1 MYTFYFLLNFAKK
14 KSRLYVV
21 IFVEIILCNDLIS
34 VQHHCRIQGEG
45 GKEDVDPNQNFE
57 EVGQKGKK
65 KGKKRGN
72 IT

>member
-1 MYTFYFLLNFAKK
+1 MYTFYFLPNSAKK
-14 KSRLYVV
+14 KIKAVV

-34 VQHHCRIQGEG
+34 VQHHWRIQGEG

-57 EVGQKGKK
+57 EVGQKGKN
-65 KGKKRGN
+65 KGKKGGN